1 MTSPN
6 DGRAWLDDDTAG
18 TARTRADTDDPPPN
32 ANDPQPL
39 PASNPIATKAAN
51 YARLS
56 GRKSRYLQSP
66 GQTKRRFKAG
76 AQIVREGD
84 AGGLAFAI
92 HQGWTY
98 TSATHRDGNRQ
109 VCDIQIPGDVANLQG
124 LVLPCAL
131 HDLTAI
137 TDVEAFEI
145 RFTPDTGTG
154 APDPDDSAVMLWL
167 FANQA
172 AVMATRLA
180 NLGRRTAIARTAHLY
195 LELWIRLRMAGLGT
209 DAGYRCPMTQYLIA
223 DLLGLTPVHVNRVL
237 RELRTQG
244 CASHQRGWFS
254 LLDKDR
260 LAALAGFDG
269 AYLDTATT
277 GAS

>member
-1 MTSPN
+1 MASPN
-6 DGRAWLDDDTAG
+6 DGRAWLETDTTGDIRNGANSDG
-18 TARTRADTDDPPPN
+18 GQLPANDTLHSPPP
-32 ANDPQPL
+32 
-39 PASNPIATKAAN
+39 SPIAVRAAH

-76 AQIVREGD
+76 AHMVREGD

-92 HQGWTY
+92 HHGWTY
-98 TSATHRDGNRQ
+98 SSATHRDGNRQ
-109 VCDIQIPGDVANLQG
+109 VIDIQIPGDVANLQG
-124 LVLPCAL
+124 LVLPFAL

-172 AVMATRLA
+172 AMMATRLA

-237 RELRTQG
+237 RELRLQG

-269 AYLDTATT
+269 AYLDVAAT
-277 GAS
+277 GAP